1 MKAYKIFLAVSLL
14 AVVGLTSCRDRFAE
28 LNQDPA
34 AVTTPEPSYLATT
47 AMMIFEA
54 NDYTYWFYNAPLYY
68 VWSQMGASGSYSEN
82 SCRQLAEQLHLHAGL
97 PQRD

>member
-1 MKAYKIFLAVSLL
+1 MITMKANRILIAISLL
-14 AVVGLTSCRDRFAE
+14 AAVSVTSCRKEFAE

-47 AMMIFEA
+47 AMMAFEA

-68 VWSQMGASGSYSEN
+68 
-82 SCRQLAEQLHLHAGL
+82 R
-97 PQRD
+97 